1 MLLVG
6 SLLFEKVGQKLKIAF
21 ERVSEEIVDVFAAC
35 VGQREVVEQMGSP
48 KHGLVENAR
57 PVQNQF
63 NEENSLCER
72 NGVLGE
78 VVADC
83 AHPSGQGV
91 GESFV
96 EVVHDSEHVYHA
108 GVSVYDVLLYFG
120 GSVGVVVWC
129 VLKCWDLSALLILI
143 LLFYDCH
150 LSLRYHLLLNNV

>member
-1 MLLVG
+1 
-6 SLLFEKVGQKLKIAF
+6 
-21 ERVSEEIVDVFAAC
+21 
-35 VGQREVVEQMGSP
+35 MGSP

-83 AHPSGQGV
+83 AHPSRKGV

-108 GVSVYDVLLYFG
+108 GVSVYDVLLYLWR
-120 GSVGVVVWC
+120 SVGVVVVWC
-129 VLKCWDLSALLILI
+129 VLSCWHLLTLLILI

-150 LSLRYHLLLNNV
+150 LSLRYHLLLNNIKGTLKILSFYFSLNRL